1 MGQYR
6 ERNMTEENLNQIA
19 KGLGPGAQNAQK
31 SGYEKIYDWVVES
44 LADFDLQ
51 ANAEP
56 LGLKCHP
63 EGGVVV
69 SLFGRDYHVNNSGA
83 KALDGLRAS
92 FNHLSLVA
100 HYAMSRGRSPASGDF
115 MKLSALSGIPAGTA
129 SGGYDRNA
137 LSMPLIKRFGHDPE
151 ALEAAVLRLGGRRDP
166 KIGGQTREYLFDAF
180 PRIVLKLIFE
190 EPDEEFGPDFHI
202 MFDSKS
208 IEYMEFEALGFLGG
222 ILITDLLRQQDV
234 S

>member
-1 MGQYR
+1 MS
-6 ERNMTEENLNQIA
+6 EENLKQIA
-19 KGLGPGAQNAQK
+19 KGSEAGAQKTQK

-44 LADFDLQ
+44 LVDFDLE

-56 LGLKCHP
+56 LGLKIHP

-69 SLFGRDYHVNNSGA
+69 SLFGRDYLVTNSGA
-83 KALDGLRAS
+83 KALDGQRTS

-100 HYAMSRGRSPASGDF
+100 HYAMSQGRSPASGDF

-137 LSMPLIKRFGHDPE
+137 LSMPLVKRFGHDPE
-151 ALEAAVLRLGGRRDP
+151 ALEEAVMKLGGRREAKSAGP
-166 KIGGQTREYLFDAF
+166 TREYLFEAF
-180 PRIVLKLIFE
+180 PKIPLKLIFE
-190 EPDEEFGPDFHI
+190 EADEEFEPDFHV
-202 MFDSKS
+202 MFDSRS

-222 ILITDLLRQQDV
+222 ILIHDLLGQKENYK
-234 S
+234 